1 MMGAEGIA
9 VSHRVRRPSV
19 LPIQIPVPLPL
30 LFVNSYRLGPEEG
43 PWLLVDV
50 GMDTEPARM
59 AFRAHWNRYG
69 RDAYQAVFLTHYHPD
84 HTGLSGWI
92 ADELG
97 VPVTMLA
104 DERDLTYRVFGP
116 GGRAG
121 DRVGDYFRDHGVPTA
136 QNVRILENHNDSET
150 YIHLPDSM
158 LGLTPGHVF
167 RLGEESWTIL
177 KAAGH
182 TPSQGLPY
190 RADDGTLLGG
200 DQILPR
206 ITPNISRWPG
216 EPHDP
221 LRLYLDS
228 LRELRRLPLRVVWPA
243 HGPRI
248 DAPHAR
254 IDEILQHHA
263 DRLDV
268 MAAVLR
274 QGPKTAYEVARA
286 VFRPDLSPH
295 EWRFAVGESLAH
307 LVHLEALGRVEKLPG
322 GPPYR
327 FGVPGSREGR
337 SLTPAAPRPGCES

>member
-9 VSHRVRRPSV
+9 VPHTVRGPSV

-30 LFVNSYRLGPEEG
+30 RFVNSYRLGPQDG

-50 GMDTEPARM
+50 GMDTEAARS
-59 AFRAHWNRYG
+59 AFREHWNRFG
-69 RDAYQAVFLTHYHPD
+69 RDAYEAVFLTHYHPD

-104 DERDLTYRVFGP
+104 EERDLTYRVFGP
-116 GGRAG
+116 GERSG
-121 DRVGDYFRDHGVPTA
+121 DRVASYFRDHGMPESL
-136 QNVRILENHNDSET
+136 NVRIFESHGDST
-150 YIHLPDSM
+150 THIRLPDEM
-158 LGLTPGHVF
+158 AGLPAGHVF
-167 RLGEESWTIL
+167 RLGDESWTIL
-177 KAAGH
+177 RAAGH

-221 LRLYLDS
+221 LKLYLDS
-228 LRELRRLPLRVVWPA
+228 LGELRTLPLSVVWPA
-243 HGPRI
+243 HGHRI
-248 DAPHAR
+248 DNPLVR
-254 IDEILQHHA
+254 IDEILQHHVE
-263 DRLDV
+263 RLDI
-268 MAAVLR
+268 MAAVLE
-274 QGPKTAYEVARA
+274 QGPQTAYDVARA
-286 VFRPDLSPH
+286 VFRPNLSAH

-307 LVHLEALGRVEKLPG
+307 LVHLEALGRARELPG

-327 FGVPGSREGR
+327 FAARTSRD
-337 SLTPAAPRPGCES
+337 